1 MNYLHSEPA
10 RGVPRPG
17 TARRSTG
24 VDGPYPAVMAI
35 LDRKQRMSWIRQRSP
50 CFP

>member
-24 VDGPYPAVMAI
+24 VGAPCPAVMAI
-35 LDRKQRMSWIRQRSP
+35 LDRKQRMSQIRQRSS